1 MRRNQRMHVPVGF
14 VGVDVVGADHVHPRT
29 EIRGHEF
36 LELHQILVRR
46 RTGINDV
53 FRKLEAFILLR
64 IEKQFVVLF
73 NNRQH
78 GFSAAGCIPPE
89 YQIDLVFDDQALQ
102 RHLVARVVR
111 LGVVVGR
118 DNFPARNTA

>member
-1 MRRNQRMHVPVGF
+1 MRRNQRMHIAVGF
-14 VGVDVVGADHVHPRT
+14 VRVDVVGANHVDPRT

-46 RTGINDV
+46 STGINDV
-53 FRKLEAFILLR
+53 FRKLEAFVLLR

-78 GFSAAGCIPPE
+78 GFSAAGCVASE
-89 YQIDLVFDDQALQ
+89 YQVDLVFDDQALQ
-102 RHLVARVVR
+102 GHLVARIVR
-111 LGVVVGR
+111 LGVIVGR
-118 DNFPARNTA
+118 DNFPARNTP